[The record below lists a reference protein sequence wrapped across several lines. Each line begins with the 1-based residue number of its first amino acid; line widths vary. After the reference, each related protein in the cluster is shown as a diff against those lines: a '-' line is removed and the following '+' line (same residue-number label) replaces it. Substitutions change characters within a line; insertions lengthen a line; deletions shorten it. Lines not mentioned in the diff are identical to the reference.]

1 MAKAVCNAFCPIN
14 VDAPR
19 PEQAACLRSH
29 QTSPLRLLLKLT
41 SHGAMIGSTKA
52 IGG

>member
-1 MAKAVCNAFCPIN
+1 MAKGVCNPFCAIN
-14 VDAPR
+14 VGAPR

-29 QTSPLRLLLKLT
+29 TTLPLRLLLKLT
-41 SHGAMIGSTKA
+41 SHGAMIGSTKS